1 MVQIRPA
8 EIERFLA
15 RPDPK
20 IRLLLF
26 YGPDDG
32 LVAERSTDFVRK
44 VLGDSGDPFA
54 LVRLESNEIA
64 DDPGRLSDE
73 AHSVPLFGGTRAIH
87 LRMAGNR
94 NINSSIEAVL
104 DNPPR
109 DAWVAVTAGELR
121 KDAPLR
127 RLCENHAEAAAIPCY
142 VDSARDLDRMID
154 EELAASGLTIA
165 ADARALLHTLIGSD
179 RLASRA
185 EVKKL
190 CLYAMGAGEIC
201 VDDIRAAVGDA
212 AAFDVDDAVD
222 ALLLGEVGEFDRA
235 WRRLIAAST
244 AGFVVGGAVLRRLTF
259 LHRARAEYQSGTP
272 VKMIVARARPPIFF
286 QRQPAAERQIAL
298 WPLGRS
304 ERAMALLDEAIGESR
319 LRSAITDEVIGQ
331 ALTLIGAVASSL
343 RRGRA
348 A

>member
-8 EIERFLA
+8 EIDRFLGK
-15 RPDPK
+15 PDPK
-20 IRLLLF
+20 IRLVLF

-32 LVAERSTDFVRK
+32 LVSERSASFVRT
-44 VLGDSGDPFA
+44 VLGDAADPFA

-73 AHSVPLFGGTRAIH
+73 AHSVPLFGGTRAIL
-87 LRMAGNR
+87 LRMSGSR
-94 NINSSIEAVL
+94 NINPSIEAVL

-127 RLCENHAEAAAIPCY
+127 RLCETHATAAAVPCY
-142 VDSARDLDRMID
+142 VDTARDLDRMID
-154 EELAASGLTIA
+154 EELVGSSLTIA
-165 ADARALLHTLIGSD
+165 ANARALLHTLIGSD

-185 EVKKL
+185 EVRKL
-190 CLYAMGAGEIC
+190 CLYAMGGGEIK

-212 AAFDVDDAVD
+212 SAFDVDEAVD
-222 ALLLGEVGEFDRA
+222 ALLLGEVGDFDRA
-235 WRRLIAAST
+235 YRRLLAANT
-244 AGFVVGGAVLRRLTF
+244 AGFVVGAAILRQLTF
-259 LHRARAEYQSGTP
+259 LHRARAEYEAGAP
-272 VKMIVARARPPIFF
+272 AKALIGKARPPIFF
-286 QRQPAAERQIAL
+286 QRQQAVERQIGL
-298 WPLGRS
+298 WPLARI
-304 ERAMALLDEAIGESR
+304 ERAMALLDDAIAEGR
-319 LRSAITDEVIGQ
+319 LKSALADEVVGQ
-331 ALTLIGAVASSL
+331 ALTLIGAVAAGL

>member
-8 EIERFLA
+8 DSDRFLA
-15 RPDPK
+15 KPDPK

-32 LVAERSTDFVRK
+32 LVAERSADFVRK

-54 LVRLESNEIA
+54 LVRLESNEVA
-64 DDPGRLSDE
+64 DDPGKLSDE
-73 AHSVPLFGGTRAIH
+73 AHSVPLFGGTRAIL
-87 LRMAGNR
+87 LRMSGSR
-94 NINSSIEAVL
+94 NINPSIEAVL

-109 DAWVAVTAGELR
+109 DAWIAVTAGELR

-127 RLCENHAEAAAIPCY
+127 RFCENHAGAAAIPCY
-142 VDSARDLDRMID
+142 VDSARDLDKMID
-154 EELAASGLTIA
+154 QELAASGLTIA

-190 CLYAMGAGEIC
+190 CLYAMGAGEIR

-212 AAFDVDDAVD
+212 SAFDVDEAVD
-222 ALLLGEVGEFDRA
+222 ALLIGEVGEFDRA
-235 WRRLIAAST
+235 WRRLLAANT
-244 AGFVVGGAVLRRLTF
+244 AGFVVGGAILRQLTF
-259 LHRARAEYQSGTP
+259 LHRARAEYESGTP
-272 VKMIVARARPPIFF
+272 VKTIVGRARPPIFF
-286 QRQPAAERQIAL
+286 QRQAAVERQIAL
-298 WPLGRS
+298 WPPGRI
-304 ERAMALLDEAIGESR
+304 ERAIAHLDGAIGDSR
-319 LRSAITDEVIGQ
+319 LRSAIADEVIGQ
-331 ALTLIGAVASSL
+331 SLMLIGAVAASL